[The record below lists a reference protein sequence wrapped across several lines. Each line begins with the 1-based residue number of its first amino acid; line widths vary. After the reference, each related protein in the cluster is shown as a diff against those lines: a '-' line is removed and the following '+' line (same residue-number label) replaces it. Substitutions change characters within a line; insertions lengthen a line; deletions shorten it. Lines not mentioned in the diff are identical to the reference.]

1 MADFRKALEH
11 VLRNEGGYVNDPD
24 DPGGE
29 TYKGIA
35 RKMNPQWK
43 GWPLID
49 KRDFSNPMLE
59 KLVSD
64 FYRDNY
70 WTPIKGDSI
79 SSQDVATS
87 IFDFGI
93 NAGVKTSAALAQS
106 VVGAEIDGAIGSDS
120 ISAIN
125 AFDEEHFIAAFTVVK
140 IARYVLICKKRPTSK
155 KYFFGWVCR
164 ALGE

>member
-11 VLRNEGGYVNDPD
+11 VLSNEGGYVNDPD

-49 KRDFSNPMLE
+49 KRDFTNPLLAD
-59 KLVSD
+59 LVAS

-70 WTPIKGDSI
+70 WEPIRGDRI
-79 SSQDVATS
+79 TSQLVAMS
-87 IFDFGI
+87 IFDFAV
-93 NAGVKTSAALAQS
+93 NAGVKTSVILAQA
-106 VVGAEIDGAIGSDS
+106 VVDVPTDGNFGPATLVAIEGVEEDHFLSD
-120 ISAIN
+120 
-125 AFDEEHFIAAFTVVK
+125 FIITK
-140 IARYVLICKKRPTSK
+140 IARYISICKKRPTSK